1 MLPLPA
7 IEAIL
12 KALDDDVRMDES
24 HISSLSSF
32 NMPLTAFIF
41 FLKQILYLCLRLS
54 LEILSLIGYPC
65 EMTHNALSPGA
76 AVTLAVTPYFMACA
90 QLDQQL

>member
-24 HISSLSSF
+24 HISSSF
-32 NMPLTAFIF
+32 SFKFQQATTVTAFIF
-41 FLKQILYLCLRLS
+41 FLKQTLYLCLRLS
-54 LEILSLIGYPC
+54 LEILSLIG
-65 EMTHNALSPGA
+65 
-76 AVTLAVTPYFMACA
+76 
-90 QLDQQL
+90 